1 MRRGSA
7 AARLRRRTYRATI
20 APNTRI
26 AGARISTGVHTG
38 SPSVSTPARLTS
50 ARIPTLLQRWMA
62 IGTKRLSVASAATA
76 KNVFFAKVSYS
87 TASPV
92 VVSGTPGIAGD
103 GEQFAGAPRLTF
115 PRNMESCAVTAILD
129 NSGTDGIARR
139 SDLSEGARV
148 VLVLRDQASALIR
161 SGYNVVAICP

>member
-1 MRRGSA
+1 MKK
-7 AARLRRRTYRATI
+7 RLRRPSPAMVVAIVALI
-20 APNTRI
+20 AALGGTAL
-26 AGARISTGVHTG
+26 AGGFITKKKAKTVADKQI
-38 SPSVSTPARLTS
+38 
-50 ARIPTLLQRWMA
+50 
-62 IGTKRLSVASAATA
+62 TKRAPGLSVASAATA